1 MGQDINGKKMK
12 SLLNKSLSQFL
23 TCTGLMLL
31 LTAPL
36 FYLLTRCFYA
46 EDLIDIIEAVQQG
59 SSIPPLD
66 LERDIIIGMMIQ
78 FLLIFIVLSISL
90 LITMRF
96 VTRRLWQPFDDTLQK
111 TEQFNLAQSDIPE
124 FRETKI
130 KEFAR
135 LNSSLKRLME
145 KDKKSYLIQREF
157 TENAS
162 HELQTPIAI
171 IRSKL
176 DLLMQED
183 LNERQMNLVSDLYD
197 ISIRIGH
204 LNRNLLLLAKIEN
217 AQYTQLE
224 DIDLF
229 GLTNTL
235 LPMYGVLQ
243 NGLSISVKDHR
254 VKQSTLR
261 ANTILLECLL
271 NNLIINAIRHT
282 TNANGKIEII
292 VGDDRLS
299 VSNEAEGEA
308 LDGQTLFQRFRS
320 GDTQKV
326 GNGLGLSI
334 VKAICDFH
342 GWSVQY
348 SFGNNR
354 HTFTVWL
361 KKINQPA

>member
-1 MGQDINGKKMK
+1 MK
-12 SLLNKSLSQFL
+12 SLLNKSLSQFMI
-23 TCTGLMLL
+23 CTGLMLL

-36 FYLLTRCFYA
+36 FYLLTKCFYA

-59 SSIPPLD
+59 NSIPPLD

-78 FLLIFIVLSISL
+78 FLLIFIILSISL

-96 VTRRLWQPFDDTLQK
+96 ITRRLWQPFDDTLQK
-111 TEQFNLAQSDIPE
+111 TEQFNLAQSEIPE
-124 FRETKI
+124 FRETQI

-135 LNSSLKRLME
+135 LNASLKRLME

-183 LNERQMNLVSDLYD
+183 LNERQMSLVSDLYD
-197 ISIRIGH
+197 INIRIGH

-217 AQYTQLE
+217 AQYTKLE

-229 GLTNTL
+229 NVTNTL

-243 NGLSISVKDHR
+243 NGLSISIEDHR
-254 VKQSTLR
+254 TRQSTLR
-261 ANTILLECLL
+261 ANINLLECLL

-282 TNANGKIEII
+282 TSANGEIKIVIE
-292 VGDDRLS
+292 DDSLS

-320 GDTQKV
+320 DNTKKV

-334 VKAICDFH
+334 AKAICDFH

-348 SFGNNR
+348 SFSNNR
-354 HTFTVWL
+354 HIFTVWL
-361 KKINQPA
+361 KKTNQHAQLP